1 MFRRIVV
8 LISIKLNYIALGC
21 RLVLYCFRVS
31 KSFYKLSLLLS
42 LQPSFR
48 PHSKSSQKY
57 YRMEGQTR
65 ALFMQEAVVISERAW
80 GEKLR
85 TSSRVYKNT
94 FQGVI

>member
-1 MFRRIVV
+1 
-8 LISIKLNYIALGC
+8 
-21 RLVLYCFRVS
+21 
-31 KSFYKLSLLLS
+31 
-42 LQPSFR
+42 
-48 PHSKSSQKY
+48 
-57 YRMEGQTR
+57 MEGQTW